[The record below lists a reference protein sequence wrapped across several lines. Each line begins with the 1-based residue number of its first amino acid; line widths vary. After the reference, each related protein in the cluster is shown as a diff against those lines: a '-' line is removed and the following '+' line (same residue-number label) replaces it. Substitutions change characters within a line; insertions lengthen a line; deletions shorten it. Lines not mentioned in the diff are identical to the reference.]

1 MNYIQTEIDGVWIIE
16 PKVFNDARGYF
27 MEAFKE
33 EEFRANIGD
42 VHFVQDNESKSS
54 FGVLRGLH
62 YQKGEYS
69 QAKLVR
75 VIKGKVLD
83 VAVDLRRSSPTFGKY
98 VSVELSEENKR
109 QFFIPRGFAHGFLVL
124 SEEAIF
130 TYKVDNGYAPQA
142 EASIRFNDETIGID
156 WPVAESQFILSEKDG
171 HAVSFK
177 DAEYFEQ
184 DMKIAIVGTGYVG
197 LVTGTCFAEI
207 GVNVICVDTN
217 SEKIEAL
224 KQGIIPIY
232 ENGLEEMVNRNAKA
246 GRLQFTTS
254 LESCLNEVDVI
265 FSAVGTP
272 PDEDGSADLSY
283 VLEVARN
290 IGRNMTKYVLVVTKS
305 TVPVGTAGKVR
316 MAIQNE
322 LDKRGVQIDFDVASN
337 PEFLK
342 EGNAVADFMS
352 PDRVVVG
359 VESER
364 AKKLMSKLY
373 KPFLLNNFRVIFMD
387 IPSAEMTKYA
397 ANSMLATRI
406 SFMNDIANL
415 CELVGADVNMVR
427 SGIGSDTRIGRKFLY
442 PGIGYG
448 GSCFPKDVKALIK
461 TAEQNGYR
469 MRVLQAVEE
478 VNEKQKSILFEK
490 LQRHFNGDLRDKTIA
505 LWGLAFKPETDDMRE
520 APSLILIDKLLN
532 AGCKVRVYD
541 PAAMTECRRRIGD
554 SVCYATDMYDA
565 ALDADALM
573 LVTEW
578 KEFRLPSWAVI
589 KKAMRTPVLLDG
601 RNIYEKKE
609 IEELGFTYHCI
620 GK

>member
-1 MNYIQTEIDGVWIIE
+1 
-16 PKVFNDARGYF
+16 
-27 MEAFKE
+27 
-33 EEFRANIGD
+33 
-42 VHFVQDNESKSS
+42 
-54 FGVLRGLH
+54 
-62 YQKGEYS
+62 
-69 QAKLVR
+69 
-75 VIKGKVLD
+75 
-83 VAVDLRRSSPTFGKY
+83 
-98 VSVELSEENKR
+98 
-109 QFFIPRGFAHGFLVL
+109 
-124 SEEAIF
+124 
-130 TYKVDNGYAPQA
+130 
-142 EASIRFNDETIGID
+142 
-156 WPVAESQFILSEKDG
+156 
-171 HAVSFK
+171 
-177 DAEYFEQ
+177 
-184 DMKIAIVGTGYVG
+184 MKIAIVGTGYVG

-224 KQGIIPIY
+224 NQGIIPIY
-232 ENGLEEMVNRNAKA
+232 ENGLEDMVHRNTKA

-254 LESCLNEVDVI
+254 LESCLDEADVI

-283 VLEVARN
+283 VLEVART
-290 IGRNMTKYVLVVTKS
+290 IGRNMKKYVLVVTKS
-305 TVPVGTAGKVR
+305 TVPVGTAKKVR
-316 MAIQNE
+316 TAIQEE
-322 LDKRGVQIDFDVASN
+322 LDKRGIQIEFDVASN

-364 AKKLMSKLY
+364 AKELMSKLY

-461 TAEQNGYR
+461 TAEQNGYQ

-478 VNEKQKSILFEK
+478 VNEQQKSILFEK
-490 LQRHFNGDLRDKTIA
+490 LQRHFCSDLHNKTIA

-520 APSLILIDKLLN
+520 APSLILINKLLN
-532 AGCKVRVYD
+532 IGCKVRVYD
-541 PAAMTECRRRIGD
+541 PAAMKECRRRIGD
-554 SVCYATDMYDA
+554 SVYYATDMYDA
-565 ALDADALM
+565 CLLY
-573 LVTEW
+573 TS
-578 KEFRLPSWAVI
+578 PSP
-589 KKAMRTPVLLDG
+589 RD
-601 RNIYEKKE
+601 R
-609 IEELGFTYHCI
+609 
-620 GK
+620 